1 MHTKWE
7 KMSQLVNR
15 RHSALDENRRRSS
28 KFSENI
34 SELNYFILEK
44 SGAIELDKKQLD
56 PRQAKQALQ
65 KHQKTEEEIK
75 INERIFDEGK
85 KLSPKS
91 NFCPQHP
98 CHQRLCLLVAVET
111 EILIIF

>member
-44 SGAIELDKKQLD
+44 SGAIEMDKKQLD

-75 INERIFDEGK
+75 INERIFDEGRK
-85 KLSPKS
+85 MSTIS
-91 NFCPQHP
+91 
-98 CHQRLCLLVAVET
+98 
-111 EILIIF
+111 

>member
-7 KMSQLVNR
+7 KMTQLVNR

-44 SGAIELDKKQLD
+44 SGAIEMDKKQLD

-75 INERIFDEGK
+75 INERVFDEGK
-85 KLSPKS
+85 SILKLWSHNYE
-91 NFCPQHP
+91 NFGKNYFK
-98 CHQRLCLLVAVET
+98 RRNSYSKK
-111 EILIIF
+111 